1 VPDIGS
7 EIQTPKEYL
16 TIMSMEDLLQ
26 AILGGAGAQMP
37 SKGAQGSNQQD
48 PLAEILGG
56 ILGGGAQQQ
65 QQSSGGRQGTG
76 DIGDII
82 GQIFGGAQQQ
92 QQSSAGQQGT
102 GDIGDIIGQIFGGA
116 QRQQQS
122 SAGQQGT
129 GDIGDI
135 IGQIFG
141 GAQRQQ
147 QPAGGTQQGGGIGDI
162 LGGILGGGANMKS
175 NTFLGPI
182 VEKLAEQLGL
192 PPAIA
197 QMVVSFILN
206 KMMSGAAA
214 GTRTPSQRTPS
225 QVLPSQRP
233 SQQPAQAQQGMNLD
247 DLLEQMS
254 AGQTLDTGYLNKTGM
269 TSELSLQTG
278 MDPNTAAMSL
288 QQAFKLLGGALGTSQ
303 QTGRTGATTT
313 QRKSSKSSKTSS
325 RKRSKPKQE
334 WTV

>member
-1 VPDIGS
+1 
-7 EIQTPKEYL
+7 
-16 TIMSMEDLLQ
+16 MSMEDLLQ

-65 QQSSGGRQGTG
+65 QQSSG
-76 DIGDII
+76 
-82 GQIFGGAQQQ
+82 
-92 QQSSAGQQGT
+92 
-102 GDIGDIIGQIFGGA
+102 
-116 QRQQQS
+116 
-122 SAGQQGT
+122 GQQGT

-278 MDPNTAAMSL
+278 MAPNTAAMSL